1 VSHDRRVGRHG
12 WRVALSLVVAFAGA
26 VQLGCAA
33 RTASSASPRSHV
45 TGDQAAAT
53 AATFERLRHDPV
65 LRRVFLRELPKGG
78 DLHVHVSGG
87 IYAENFIRWAAED
100 GLCLDPAQHAVTRPP
115 CDPPRI
121 PASSIAADAS
131 LYDRVIDEWSMRNWH
146 PALGSGHGQFFDSFG
161 KFGGAGRSR
170 WGDML
175 AEISARAAAQHVSYL
190 ELMIPVDDGAA
201 RRAMAQV
208 SWTGDPA
215 AARDALLAAGLR
227 EGLQQARR
235 ALDTLDARRREV
247 LRCDG
252 ADADPGCGV
261 TIRYLQ
267 VGLRAAAPI
276 EIYSQLLAGFEM
288 ARLDPRV
295 VGVNIAQPEDAP
307 VPIRDFRLHMRM
319 LEYLHGQY
327 PEVGITLHAG
337 ELVEG
342 LVPPEDLRFHIRASI
357 DQGRARRIGH
367 GVDVMYEDDALGLLQ
382 QMARDKVLVEI
393 ALSSNDGILG
403 VRGARHPLRTYLAYG
418 VPVALATD
426 DEGVS
431 RSSLTREFE
440 RAVEEHDLDYPTLK
454 ALARNALQFSFVQA
468 DEKATL
474 LEQFDADVRAF
485 EAKWAAFTP
494 PAAALRR
501 AAR

>member
-1 VSHDRRVGRHG
+1 MPRQP
-12 WRVALSLVVAFAGA
+12 WRVAVHVVPALVGTLLA
-26 VQLGCAA
+26 GCAT
-33 RTASSASPRSHV
+33 R
-45 TGDQAAAT
+45 AAAPAATAPSLSSKDAANT

-100 GLCLDPAQHAVTRPP
+100 GLCLDPTQFAVTRPP
-115 CDPPRI
+115 CDPPRV
-121 PASSIAADAS
+121 PASGIAADAS

-175 AEISARAAAQHVSYL
+175 AEISARAAAQRVSYL
-190 ELMIPVDDGAA
+190 ELMIPIDDGAA

-208 SWTGDPA
+208 TWNGDPA
-215 AARDALLAAGLR
+215 ATRDALLAAGLR

-235 ALDTLDARRREV
+235 TLDALEARRREV

-252 ADADPGCGV
+252 TAPDPGCGV

-267 VGLRAAAPI
+267 VGLRAAAPL
-276 EIYSQLLAGFEM
+276 EIYSQLLAGLEM

-319 LEYLHGQY
+319 LDYLHGQY

-382 QMARDKVLVEI
+382 QMARDKVLVEV

-403 VRGARHPLRTYLAYG
+403 VRGARHPLRTYLAHG

-431 RSSLTREFE
+431 RSSITREFE
-440 RAVEEHDLDYPTLK
+440 RAVEEHELDYPTLK
-454 ALARNALQFSFVQA
+454 ALARNSLQFSFAQA
-468 DEKATL
+468 DAKAQL
-474 LEQFDADVRAF
+474 LEAFDADLRAF

-494 PAAALRR
+494 PAQ
-501 AAR
+501 ARPRVDGPR